1 MCLQFTRPHIL
12 LLNPPWDLKL
22 GNTFIIH
29 FTYGCDY
36 TLKGTFEILAICLLF
51 FQRRSLV
58 TEPVHKGRS
67 PVEQTTA
74 KKRWTQVETWS
85 CRNGANCCPR
95 SSSMPTSMA
104 PSEIQPC
111 CSSTSLKNVSFI
123 PWNLRSNIEY
133 LRELAKV
140 LGDEGVINF
149 EDVVHVIMKN
159 GRSLPE
165 CFKLFDL
172 FHILTTDHQTVTRI
186 TKEVIED
193 FAAENV
199 VYLELRT
206 TPKQNE
212 SKGMTK
218 LSYMKAVINGIQ
230 AVDTVDVA
238 FVTSGAS
245 NLPLS
250 ETTPVNCISNC
261 NKRKKIYV
269 RLLLSIDRRETTASA
284 METVKLARELK
295 DFGVVG
301 LDLSGNPI
309 VGEWETFL
317 PALKH
322 AKELGLPITLHCG
335 EVPNHKEIKAMIDF
349 CPQRIGHACFLKEE
363 EWTRVKVLR
372 IPTVIEHDCAADIYK
387 VNHPVALCT
396 DDSGLFS
403 TSLSNEYHL
412 AASTFGL
419 NKRDMFILAR
429 SAIQFSFAD
438 LEVKEELSK
447 IFCEAEGTLFM

>member
-1 MCLQFTRPHIL
+1 MDAGGDMEL
-12 LLNPPWDLKL
+12 LEWCKLLPKIELHAHLNGSVRDS
-22 GNTFIIH
+22 
-29 FTYGCDY
+29 
-36 TLKGTFEILAICLLF
+36 TLL
-51 FQRRSLV
+51 
-58 TEPVHKGRS
+58 
-67 PVEQTTA
+67 
-74 KKRWTQVETWS
+74 
-85 CRNGANCCPR
+85 
-95 SSSMPTSMA
+95 
-104 PSEIQPC
+104 
-111 CSSTSLKNVSFI
+111 
-123 PWNLRSNIEY
+123 
-133 LRELAKV
+133 ELAKV
-140 LGDEGVINF
+140 LGDKGVIDF

-230 AVDTVDVA
+230 AVDTVDVD

-245 NLPLS
+245 HSPLS

-261 NKRKKIYV
+261 KKRKKIYV

-335 EVPNHKEIKAMIDF
+335 EVPNHKEIKAMIDI

-363 EWTRVKVLR
+363 DWTRVKVLR
-372 IPTVIEHDCAADIYK
+372 IPVEICLTSNIQSERLSSLSDHHFAELYK
-387 VNHPVALCT
+387 ANHPLALCT

-403 TSLSNEYHL
+403 TSLSNEYRL

-419 NKRDMFILAR
+419 NKRDMFILAQ